1 MGEVEVPSGE
11 HQRDAGD
18 DQERAL
24 GGRRDRQPIGV
35 QHDEDETRCLHQDG
49 GQRDSETGTPGR
61 HRRLWQA
68 RAPHSQAA
76 EPGAP

>member
-11 HQRDAGD
+11 NQGGADAGD
-18 DQERAL
+18 DQESAL

-35 QHDEDETRCLHQDG
+35 QHDEDETRRLHQDG
-49 GQRDSETGTPGR
+49 GQCDPETGAPRR
-61 HRRLWQA
+61 HRRLRQG
-68 RAPHSQAA
+68 RIRAA